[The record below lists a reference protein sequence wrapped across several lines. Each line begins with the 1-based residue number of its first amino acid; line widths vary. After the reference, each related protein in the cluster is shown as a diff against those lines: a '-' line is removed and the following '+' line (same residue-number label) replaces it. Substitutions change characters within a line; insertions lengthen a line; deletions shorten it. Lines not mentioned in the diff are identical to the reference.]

1 MNTSLDT
8 TVMPH
13 QRTISMKLALTIALF
28 TWLLPM
34 GGQAA
39 SFDCARSNHPV
50 SDAVCS
56 DPALSALDDELAKA
70 YQARLRS
77 SPDKKALKSQQL
89 AWIQTR
95 DSCAD
100 APCIAEQYKVRISEL
115 SASIPAEPVP
125 AQPITLNSS
134 TSEAA
139 APPTQNSETSAE
151 VAVDS
156 ADTSSSETLSIPEAA
171 PPLTPSTPTPVEV
184 DAGAVQDLNKLKK
197 FAFWTALFIAPFA
210 PAFILG
216 HRVQTGR
223 VAFANMNEMAVYFLG
238 FLLIGFGVTFN
249 AFMES
254 QALKVVGYLAMVAAA
269 LCLLLLWGYQ
279 RRLSRGILGGTL
291 MLTIKLLFLTL
302 GLFAVLVLQ
311 MARLVFGIFTIQ
323 RLVDKKYVQSAAF
336 GLATYKT
343 GKVSANIAGGWE
355 KYVNGHGIQDIS
367 DRLPDQ
373 GLGTFFRQAARGLIT
388 SN

>member
-1 MNTSLDT
+1 
-8 TVMPH
+8 
-13 QRTISMKLALTIALF
+13 
-28 TWLLPM
+28 M

-39 SFDCARSNHPV
+39 SFDCVRSNHPV

-56 DPALSALDDELAKA
+56 DPALSALDDEMAKA

-77 SPDKKALKSQQL
+77 SPDKKALRSQQL
-89 AWIQTR
+89 MWIQSR

-115 SASIPAEPVP
+115 GATIPAEPVP
-125 AQPITLNSS
+125 TQPITLNSS

-139 APPTQNSETSAE
+139 PSDGLIESPLVASEAAAPITQVSDTSVE

-171 PPLTPSTPTPVEV
+171 LPLTPSNPTPIEV
-184 DAGAVQDLNKLKK
+184 DTGAVQDLNKLKK
-197 FAFWTALFIAPFA
+197 FAFWTALVIAPFA

-223 VAFANMNEMAVYFLG
+223 VAFANMNEMAVYYLG

-249 AFMES
+249 TFMES

-279 RRLSRGILGGTL
+279 RRPSRGILGGTL

-311 MARLVFGIFTIQ
+311 MARLIFGIFTIQ

-355 KYVNGHGIQDIS
+355 KYVNGHGIQDVS

-373 GLGTFFRQAARGLIT
+373 GLGTFFKQAARGLIT